1 MNYLVLGMEIALIL
15 VQVYQFH
22 EIMTSGY
29 RSLYT
34 RIQKFLIIYVVCFLS
49 SILLN
54 ASHLMFCDDY
64 CGILDLSKRRRFYK
78 NNRMVTGILSCRR
91 LCISAGWSVYG
102 IT

>member
-54 ASHLMFCDDY
+54 ALAYH
-64 CGILDLSKRRRFYK
+64 IL
-78 NNRMVTGILSCRR
+78 
-91 LCISAGWSVYG
+91 
-102 IT
+102 

>member
-15 VQVYQFH
+15 VQVYQDSKVFD
-22 EIMTSGY
+22 Y
-29 RSLYT
+29 LCRL
-34 RIQKFLIIYVVCFLS
+34 FLIKYFIKRIDISY
-49 SILLN
+49 
-54 ASHLMFCDDY
+54 LMFCDDH

-78 NNRMVTGILSCRR
+78 NNRMVTGILSCCC

>member
-34 RIQKFLIIYVVCFLS
+34 MIQKFLIIYVVCF
-49 SILLN
+49 
-54 ASHLMFCDDY
+54 Y
-64 CGILDLSKRRRFYK
+64 QVFY
-78 NNRMVTGILSCRR
+78 
-91 LCISAGWSVYG
+91 
-102 IT
+102 